1 MCSNYTYFRFRENE
15 KTRMEITSSKI
26 LINMNNKRKYRGKYE
41 MKIVSIVGKKNT
53 GKTSLTVKVI
63 EELTR
68 RGYNVASIKHSHHS
82 IEMDKENTDTW
93 KHKQAGA
100 NLVVG
105 VGSTTFFN
113 SRQEMDLNRI
123 LFLIKHMDEFDYVII
138 EGYKSYNYPKII
150 TSPELR
156 DEYTIKEVDSFAIDQ
171 KGVEELAD
179 LIEERGHDIV
189 DTLFANNC
197 GFNNGEAI
205 AAEIRKGNLGID
217 EIDDV
222 HSYLSIDDKV
232 VGLNRFVSDYL
243 KQIVLGVINT
253 LNLDDYNVE
262 DVKKIELIIPDECE
276 IEKNELMAGIL
287 INDKPLEIN
296 LFTEDIIA
304 NSIRAMVNS
313 LDTEDDVKTI
323 DIEISDISSEDLE
336 NAEITLKT
344 NNHPVEINEFTRG
357 ILKETIF
364 AVINTLKI
372 DDEITNIKIKL
383 EE

>member
-1 MCSNYTYFRFRENE
+1 
-15 KTRMEITSSKI
+15 
-26 LINMNNKRKYRGKYE
+26 

-63 EELTR
+63 EELTK
-68 RGYNVASIKHSHHS
+68 RGHNVASIKHSHHS

-113 SRQEMDLNRI
+113 VRKEHDLNRI
-123 LFLIKHMDEFDYVII
+123 LYMLKHFDEYDFVVI

-150 TSPELR
+150 TSPDVR
-156 DEYTIKEVDSFAIDQ
+156 DEYTIKEVDSFTIDE

-197 GFNNGEAI
+197 GYNNGESI
-205 AAEIRKGNLGID
+205 ARDIRKGELSSEDLDSIQ
-217 EIDDV
+217 
-222 HSYLSIDDKV
+222 SYLSINGKV

-243 KQIVLGVINT
+243 KQSVLGVIST
-253 LNLDDYNVE
+253 LNLKDYGGE
-262 DVKKIELIIPDECE
+262 DVGKVELVIPDEPAP
-276 IEKNELMAGIL
+276 IETGERNATVLV
-287 INDKPLEIN
+287 NDKDLEIN
-296 LFTEDIIA
+296 KFTNNIIS
-304 NSIRAMVNS
+304 NSIVAMVSS
-313 LDTEDDVKTI
+313 LKTEGNVNTI
-323 DIEISDISSEDLE
+323 DIEIDGIEDENVMDADIS
-336 NAEITLKT
+336 LKT
-344 NNHPVEINEFTRG
+344 NGKSVDINKFSRG
-357 ILKETIF
+357 ILKETVF
-364 AVINTLKI
+364 AIVNSLKI
-372 DDEITNIKIKL
+372 DEKIKNIKIKV

>member
-1 MCSNYTYFRFRENE
+1 
-15 KTRMEITSSKI
+15 
-26 LINMNNKRKYRGKYE
+26 

-63 EELTR
+63 EELTK

-113 SRQEMDLNRI
+113 ARQEMDLNRI
-123 LFLIKHMDEFDYVII
+123 LFLIKHMDNFDFVII

-150 TSPELR
+150 TSPDVR
-156 DEYTIKEVDSFAIDQ
+156 DEYTIKEVDSFTIDEN
-171 KGVEELAD
+171 GVSELAD

-197 GFNNGEAI
+197 GFNDGEAI
-205 AAEIRKGNLGID
+205 ATEIRQGNLTV
-217 EIDDV
+217 DDLDKT
-222 HSYLSIDDKV
+222 HSYLSIDDHV

-243 KQIVLGVINT
+243 KQNVLGVINT
-253 LNLDDYNVE
+253 LNLKDYGVDNIG
-262 DVKKIELIIPDECE
+262 KIELIIPDANSKQTPKECLTE
-276 IEKNELMAGIL
+276 IEINNKPLMINSFTNDIVTNSIKAMINSLKTEEEVERIEIL
-287 INDKPLEIN
+287 ISNIN
-296 LFTEDIIA
+296 P
-304 NSIRAMVNS
+304 
-313 LDTEDDVKTI
+313 DDLK
-323 DIEISDISSEDLE
+323 ISDISV
-336 NAEITLKT
+336 EINGINL
-344 NNHPVEINEFTRG
+344 EINEFTQG
-357 ILKETIF
+357 ILKETIY
-364 AVINTLKI
+364 AIVNSLKI
-372 DDEITNIKIKL
+372 NDEIKEIKIKV

>member
-1 MCSNYTYFRFRENE
+1 
-15 KTRMEITSSKI
+15 
-26 LINMNNKRKYRGKYE
+26 

-113 SRQEMDLNRI
+113 ARQEMDLNRI
-123 LFLIKHMDEFDYVII
+123 LFLIKHFDEFDFVIV

-150 TSPELR
+150 TSPNVR
-156 DEYTIKEVDSFAIDQ
+156 DEYTIIEVDSFTIDE
-171 KGVEELAD
+171 KGISELAD

-205 AAEIRKGNLGID
+205 ASEIRQGNMVVDDL
-217 EIDDV
+217 DDV
-222 HSYLSIDDKV
+222 HSYLSIDGKV
-232 VGLNRFVSDYL
+232 VGLNHFVSDYL
-243 KQIVLGVINT
+243 KKSVIGVINT
-253 LNLDDYNVE
+253 LNLKDYEVE
-262 DVKKIELIIPDECE
+262 DIRKIELLIPEEKTSQEAIDAEC
-276 IEKNELMAGIL
+276 KIL
-287 INDKPLEIN
+287 INDENLEIN
-296 LFTEDIIA
+296 EFTKSIVS
-304 NSIRAMVNS
+304 NSIKGMINS
-313 LDTEDDVKTI
+313 IDTEDNVKTI
-323 DIEISDISSEDLE
+323 DIEISNIANELTD
-336 NAEITLKT
+336 AQITVKT
-344 NNHPVEINEFTRG
+344 NDHDVELNDFTQG
-357 ILKETIF
+357 ILKETIY
-364 AVINTLKI
+364 AVINSLKI
-372 DDEITNIKIKL
+372 DSEINKITVKV

>member
-1 MCSNYTYFRFRENE
+1 
-15 KTRMEITSSKI
+15 
-26 LINMNNKRKYRGKYE
+26 

-63 EELTR
+63 EELTK

-113 SRQEMDLNRI
+113 ARQEMDLNRI
-123 LFLIKHMDEFDYVII
+123 LFLIKHMDNFDFVII

-150 TSPELR
+150 TSPNVR
-156 DEYTIKEVDSFAIDQ
+156 DEYTIKEVDSFTIDEN
-171 KGVEELAD
+171 GVSELAD

-197 GFNNGEAI
+197 GFNDGEAI
-205 AAEIRKGNLGID
+205 AAEIRRGNLTV
-217 EIDDV
+217 DDLDKT
-222 HSYLSIDDKV
+222 HSYLSIDGHV

-243 KQIVLGVINT
+243 KQNVLGVINT
-253 LNLDDYNVE
+253 LNLKDYGVDNIG
-262 DVKKIELIIPDECE
+262 KIELIIPDANSKQTPKECLTE
-276 IEKNELMAGIL
+276 IEINNNPLMINSFTNDIVTNSIKAMINSLKTEGEVKRIEIL
-287 INDKPLEIN
+287 ISNVDPDDLKMSDINVEIN
-296 LFTEDIIA
+296 G
-304 NSIRAMVNS
+304 
-313 LDTEDDVKTI
+313 
-323 DIEISDISSEDLE
+323 
-336 NAEITLKT
+336 T
-344 NNHPVEINEFTRG
+344 NLEINEFTQG
-357 ILKETIF
+357 ILKETIY
-364 AVINTLKI
+364 AIVNSLKI
-372 DDEITNIKIKL
+372 NDEIKEIKIKV

>member
-1 MCSNYTYFRFRENE
+1 
-15 KTRMEITSSKI
+15 
-26 LINMNNKRKYRGKYE
+26 

-63 EELTR
+63 EELTK

-113 SRQEMDLNRI
+113 TRQEMDLNRI
-123 LFLIKHMDEFDYVII
+123 LFLIKHLDEFDFVIV

-150 TSPELR
+150 TSPNVR
-156 DEYTIKEVDSFAIDQ
+156 DEYTIKEVDSFTIDEE
-171 KGVEELAD
+171 GISELAD

-205 AAEIRKGNLGID
+205 AREIRKGNLTID
-217 EIDDV
+217 DLDDV
-222 HSYLSIDDKV
+222 HSYLSIDGHV

-243 KQIVLGVINT
+243 KQIVTGVINT
-253 LNLDDYNVE
+253 LNLEDYDVE
-262 DVKKIELIIPDECE
+262 DIGKIELIVPNKKAPQNPID
-276 IEKNELMAGIL
+276 AGCTIL
-287 INDKPLEIN
+287 INGKNLEIN
-296 LFTEDIIA
+296 KFTTSIVS
-304 NSIRAMVNS
+304 NSIKAMVNS
-313 LDTEDDVKTI
+313 IKTEDNVKKIDV
-323 DIEISDISSEDLE
+323 EISSIADGNLTDSQI
-336 NAEITLKT
+336 ILKT
-344 NNHPVEINEFTRG
+344 NGNDVEINKFTQG
-357 ILKETIF
+357 ILKETIY
-364 AVINTLKI
+364 AIVNSLELE
-372 DDEITNIKIKL
+372 DEEVHEIKIRVDDCDGR
-383 EE
+383 